1 MAQLE
6 ALQAADV
13 VTSDIPELDVTFW
26 ENAKLGV
33 PAGKKQL
40 TIRLDADVLAWLK
53 AQGKGIKAVSMPSFA
68 LTTKPIRGKLPNPIT
83 SHSTTQVSRWF
94 IEHPGYVKHWA

>member
-1 MAQLE
+1 MTTVRKSLNELTISKERTAQLE
-6 ALQAADV
+6 ALQVADV

-26 ENAKLGV
+26 ENAKLSV

-53 AQGKGIKAVSMPSFA
+53 AQGKGYQSRINAILRSYYEAHQGKAS
-68 LTTKPIRGKLPNPIT
+68 
-83 SHSTTQVSRWF
+83 
-94 IEHPGYVKHWA
+94 